1 MLSVKKCMVLNN
13 YFWAAWSIMMLSTAD
28 ESDPNAFHWDLIEG
42 KCEMNRKCVEEFGFG
57 QI

>member
-1 MLSVKKCMVLNN
+1 MILNN
-13 YFWAAWSIMMLSTAD
+13 YYWAAWSIMMLSTAD

-42 KCEMNRKCVEEFGFG
+42 TCEMNRKCVEEFGFG

>member
-1 MLSVKKCMVLNN
+1 MILNSF
-13 YFWAAWSIMMLSTAD
+13 FWAAWSIMMLSIAD

-42 KCEMNRKCVEEFGFG
+42 KCAMHNKAVETFGFG